1 MAGEDSLDKLYELS
15 LLYDFYGE
23 LLKENH
29 RQMFEDYVLNN
40 YSLGEI
46 AQERG
51 ISRQGVH
58 DSVKRT
64 SRQLEEY
71 EEKLGLLEKFKKTKE
86 KVSQIQLLAENRP
99 ELKEI
104 YHLSKEILEEL

>member
-1 MAGEDSLDKLYELS
+1 MTEEDSLGKLYELS

-23 LLKENH
+23 LLKEHH

-51 ISRQGVH
+51 ISRQGVY

-71 EEKLGLLEKFKKTKE
+71 EKKLGLLGKFQKIKKKVKRIQAFAKE
-86 KVSQIQLLAENRP
+86 QP
-99 ELKEI
+99 EGQEI
-104 YHLSKEILEEL
+104 YELSKEILEEL